1 MKPDINNVLLHAV
14 AYNMLDEVKHLFE
27 QGANP
32 NFDSYVGKSSEEKE
46 GQPYTPLRM
55 VMFRISDNL
64 LDDEALKEF
73 GEIAMLLLK
82 HGAEPEPAMELAEQR
97 YGQYNP
103 NAQNTPFMEIWR
115 IVAEAE
121 IK

>member
-14 AYNMLDEVKHLFE
+14 TYNMLDEVKHLFE

-32 NFDSYVGKSSEEKE
+32 NFDSYAGKTPSEKE

-103 NAQNTPFMEIWR
+103 NAQNTPFMEVWR